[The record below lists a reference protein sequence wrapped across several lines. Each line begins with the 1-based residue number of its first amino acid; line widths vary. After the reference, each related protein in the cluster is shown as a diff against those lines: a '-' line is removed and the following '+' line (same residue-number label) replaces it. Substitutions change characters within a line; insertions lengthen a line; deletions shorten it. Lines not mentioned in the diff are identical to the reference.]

1 MEENLTKPWMLVA
14 LLAVGTI
21 LNVGYQQAA
30 KAFTLVEI
38 DYLPAVQ
45 LIADQRADITVTNV
59 SGNSVT
65 VVLTLYRDNGT
76 MMGKYNIRSRRARL
90 SPMLSRRLQPVR

>member
-1 MEENLTKPWMLVA
+1 MRNLTKPWMLVA

-76 MMGKYNIRSRRARL
+76 MIG
-90 SPMLSRRLQPVR
+90 QV

>member
-1 MEENLTKPWMLVA
+1 MRNLTKPWMLVA

-30 KAFTLVEI
+30 KALTLVEI

-76 MMGKYNIRSRRARL
+76 MIG
-90 SPMLSRRLQPVR
+90 QV